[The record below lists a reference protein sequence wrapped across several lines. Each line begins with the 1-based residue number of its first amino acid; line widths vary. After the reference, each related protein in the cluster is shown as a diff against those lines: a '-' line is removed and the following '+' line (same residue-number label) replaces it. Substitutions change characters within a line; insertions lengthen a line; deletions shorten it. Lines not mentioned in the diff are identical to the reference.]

1 VGVRFAP
8 DSSGWFEA
16 WVDGNNVLPRT
27 NHATMWLNDPGM
39 YFKQEIYKS
48 KGSTYP
54 SGASVIYYGPTS
66 IGLTKP

>member
-48 KGSTYP
+48 KGSTL
-54 SGASVIYYGPTS
+54 SQRG
-66 IGLTKP
+66 